1 MNLPAACAEI
11 RAEKNSLKRNG
22 LTEKKSLTGGSVA
35 THHAHLNTIVDLRP
49 GLGQVWT
56 RS

>member
-22 LTEKKSLTGGSVA
+22 LTKKLLTGGSVA
-35 THHAHLNTIVDLRP
+35 THHAHLNTIIDLRP
-49 GLGQVWT
+49 GLGQIRT